1 MNYIQELREQLIT
14 NNNTAQQQLQTILET
29 TVKQVERI
37 DIKESLH
44 GDIDLSII
52 REMGLGNVKEIVF
65 FQGEITSIRN
75 IPSGIT
81 LLSCEH
87 NLLIELS
94 DMPNTLTTLEIDHN
108 HITEID
114 VSYLKNLKTLHVSHN
129 KIKVIENLPESLVE
143 LECTNNHLQ
152 RIDLYG
158 ATEIKKLHISNN
170 SITLLENM
178 PDSISD
184 FQMENTPLVE
194 FRNSENIPLT
204 SKQSDEEKNE
214 ADARK
219 NYDESLRTYFNL
231 KNNYEKQLSKMKK
244 KAHISATTK
253 KMAKQAVMSI
263 KPKCVKCNRPVGT
276 VFAIKDNTYTAICGD
291 TANPCSLNIKLFNGE
306 VRNVDYLLA
315 DSKQFADD
323 SKNVIIK
330 QKMDNLFGYISE
342 DAVAKTFD
350 NHLQDFVVNNEMFTS
365 LSEKRNDVYFDEKTS
380 LMVTKKREQLYR
392 LVEKLRM
399 TISEYKLTNNYELLR
414 TAVDLQKTEIYPEVR
429 NLRNLQHELMGM
441 IYKEKTNEH
450 ILYQNAKALNKYD
463 SYYEEPMVQNFVL

>member
-1 MNYIQELREQLIT
+1 
-14 NNNTAQQQLQTILET
+14 
-29 TVKQVERI
+29 
-37 DIKESLH
+37 
-44 GDIDLSII
+44 
-52 REMGLGNVKEIVF
+52 
-65 FQGEITSIRN
+65 
-75 IPSGIT
+75 
-81 LLSCEH
+81 
-87 NLLIELS
+87 
-94 DMPNTLTTLEIDHN
+94 
-108 HITEID
+108 
-114 VSYLKNLKTLHVSHN
+114 
-129 KIKVIENLPESLVE
+129 
-143 LECTNNHLQ
+143 
-152 RIDLYG
+152 
-158 ATEIKKLHISNN
+158 
-170 SITLLENM
+170 
-178 PDSISD
+178 
-184 FQMENTPLVE
+184 
-194 FRNSENIPLT
+194 
-204 SKQSDEEKNE
+204 
-214 ADARK
+214 
-219 NYDESLRTYFNL
+219 
-231 KNNYEKQLSKMKK
+231 
-244 KAHISATTK
+244 
-253 KMAKQAVMSI
+253 MSI

-276 VFAIKDNTYTAICGD
+276 VFAIKDNAYTAICGD

-342 DAVAKTFD
+342 DEVAKTFD